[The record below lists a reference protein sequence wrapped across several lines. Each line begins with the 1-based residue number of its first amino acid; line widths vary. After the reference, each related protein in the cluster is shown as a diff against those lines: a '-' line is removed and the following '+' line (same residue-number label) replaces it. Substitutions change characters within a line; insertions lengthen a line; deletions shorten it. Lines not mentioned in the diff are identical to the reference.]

1 MVEKY
6 CGWPDRKAFDRHVET
21 FQPFSTVLT
30 HLNEFPK
37 PEDLSKLH
45 FEVDVCTTEKDT
57 GNIFYGD
64 VIRQDHL
71 RMKISSFCDGFTA
84 TERGDLHWIQSTGLN
99 MYLSQATLFSTNSI
113 TAPVQI
119 RLQQEIEQPL
129 PLKRSGLSVSQIN
142 LWMNIDSSRTCLH
155 YDQYNNIL
163 VMVRGRKVVSLV
175 SPQYTN
181 ATRAAYQIAGG
192 GANHSAAS
200 SAKELIANDHL
211 LPHEV
216 LVCVLEAGDA
226 LFIPEGWWHD
236 VASDACSMAANY
248 WFKSPLSP
256 LIDGLIYTSPDNS
269 RHMLPY
275 ILRSSL
281 QMLIEENM
289 KSTLRHYHEKP
300 KVVDVDAMM
309 FDEFEAFMLAFPVMS
324 SDPRIPSEIVA
335 PIDNVISCTEQYERT
350 KEAMQDA
357 LVSCSHESMVRL
369 WPTYA
374 EKYPDRWGK
383 LLSDLRPLSSYALTC
398 SWNSFDDK
406 LDGKIDADKFF
417 SGIFDPTKDQAV
429 VVSVLYTALIR
440 YCTSNFL
447 TATQILFLVS
457 SRSLNR

>member
-1 MVEKY
+1 MIEKY

-57 GNIFYGD
+57 GNVFYGD
-64 VIRQDHL
+64 VTRQDHL

-84 TERGDLHWIQSTGLN
+84 TERGDLHWIQNTGLN
-99 MYLSQATLFSTNSI
+99 MYLSQATLFSTNSV

-119 RLQQEIEQPL
+119 RLQQEVEQPL

-142 LWMNIDSSRTCLH
+142 LWMNIDPSRTCLH

-163 VMVRGRKVVSLV
+163 VMARGRKVVSLV

-192 GANHSAAS
+192 GANHSSAS

-211 LPHEV
+211 LPREV
-216 LVCVLEAGDA
+216 LVCALEAGDA

-256 LIDGLIYTSPDNS
+256 LIDGLIHTSPDNS

-289 KSTLRHYHEKP
+289 KSTLRRYYETP
-300 KVVDVDAMM
+300 KVIDVDAMM
-309 FDEFEAFMLAFPVMS
+309 FDEFEAFMLAFPVLS
-324 SDPRIPSEIVA
+324 LDPHILSAIAA
-335 PIDNVISCTEQYERT
+335 PIDSDRSCTERHECT
-350 KEAMQDA
+350 KEAMEDA

-398 SWNSFDDK
+398 SWNSFDNK
-406 LDGKIDADKFF
+406 LDGIKDADKFF
-417 SGIFDPTKDQAV
+417 SGIFNPTEDQAV
-429 VVSVLYTALIR
+429 VVSVFVV
-440 YCTSNFL
+440 YCTHSLLCFKFPFL
-447 TATQILFLVS
+447 YPLG
-457 SRSLNR
+457 R